1 MLASPVSPHEI
12 VDREMSGHF
21 TINAKT
27 SATQSISLPHHVNDE
42 IEDNNDDMVDT
53 ANHYRH

>member
-1 MLASPVSPHEI
+1 
-12 VDREMSGHF
+12 MSGHF